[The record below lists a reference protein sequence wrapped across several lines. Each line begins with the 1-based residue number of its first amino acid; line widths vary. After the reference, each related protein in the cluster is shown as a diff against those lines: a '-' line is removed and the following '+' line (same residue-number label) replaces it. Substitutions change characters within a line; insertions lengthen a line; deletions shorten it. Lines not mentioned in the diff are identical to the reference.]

1 MVTVPK
7 KFGLPSERWKTS
19 ETRDLDDTAQTPPN
33 LAGIEQPAVDQKTGL
48 HFYLGVHGPGKT
60 YHPTHRQHEVGIAE
74 TSVTRSEKF
83 RPESEMVTVPKN
95 SDRRPKMEDQRPH
108 PPTRPT
114 GTKKSTSFLLGRH
127 DLNLGRRTTRPT
139 DNTKSESWKRRST
152 KFRSEFQDVTVPK
165 KFGPSS
171 ERWNTLETRDL
182 DDTGPITAEPC
193 GDRTAYGRPKTGLH
207 FYLGDPRT

>member
-1 MVTVPK
+1 M
-7 KFGLPSERWKTS
+7 
-19 ETRDLDDTAQTPPN
+19 
-33 LAGIEQPAVDQKTGL
+33 
-48 HFYLGVHGPGKT
+48 LGAET
-60 YHPTHRQHEVGIAE
+60 YHPTHRQHEVGIVE
-74 TSVTRSEKF
+74 TPVDQSQGQGFWFGATRQNF
-83 RPESEMVTVPKN
+83 RPEFRDDATPKN